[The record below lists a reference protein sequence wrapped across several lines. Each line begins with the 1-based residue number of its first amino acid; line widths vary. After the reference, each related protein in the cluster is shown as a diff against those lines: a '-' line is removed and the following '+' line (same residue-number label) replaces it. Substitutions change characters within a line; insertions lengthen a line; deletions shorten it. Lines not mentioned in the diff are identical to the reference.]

1 MILPIQYE
9 PKVENRWSVILP
21 DNFNIYGFLCFATE
35 RPKIKYEFDDS
46 GNPYK
51 ISYEPIVLKIYDP
64 IKPSSTKKIY
74 DLFISDI
81 QKINKFDYTLQLSI
95 HISHEFE

>member
-51 ISYEPIVLKIYDP
+51 ISYEPIVLKIYDL
-64 IKPSSTKKIY
+64 IKPSSTKKSM
-74 DLFISDI
+74 LTES
-81 QKINKFDYTLQLSI
+81 LSRHSSI
-95 HISHEFE
+95 AKHRPALHVVV